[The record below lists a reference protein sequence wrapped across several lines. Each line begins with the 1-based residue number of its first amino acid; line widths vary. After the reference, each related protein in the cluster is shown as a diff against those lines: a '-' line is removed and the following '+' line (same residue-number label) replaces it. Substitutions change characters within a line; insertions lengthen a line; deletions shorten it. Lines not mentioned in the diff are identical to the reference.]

1 MKTVLAIRHLPFE
14 DLGVFGP
21 ALAQRGFMVRYA
33 EAGDR
38 LLNEALESLVIILGG
53 PIGANDVE
61 AYPFLGPELEL
72 IEKRLKRGAPTMGI
86 CLGAQMIAKVIGAKV
101 YPARAKEIGI
111 APIRLTDA
119 GRESC
124 LAPFAGEPLTLH
136 WHGDTFDLPRGAE
149 RLASTDIC
157 ENQAFAFGPNVVGFQ
172 FHPEASAQGFERWL
186 VGHAVE
192 LAATGIDPR
201 SLRADMQRHG
211 AALAAKGADV
221 LHRWID
227 QADL

>member
-33 EAGDR
+33 EAGER

-111 APIRLTDA
+111 APIRLTEEGKA
-119 GRESC
+119 SC
-124 LAPFAGEPLTLH
+124 LAPFQAEPLTLH

-192 LAATGIDPR
+192 LAAAGIDPR

>member
-1 MKTVLAIRHLPFE
+1 MRTVLAIRHVPFE
-14 DLGVFGP
+14 DLGVFAA

-33 EAGDR
+33 EAGEG
-38 LLNEALESLVIILGG
+38 LLNEALESLVIVLGG
-53 PIGANDVE
+53 PINATDVTG
-61 AYPFLGPELEL
+61 YPFLAAEYEL
-72 IEKRLKRGAPTMGI
+72 IEKRLKRGAPTMGV
-86 CLGAQMIAKVIGAKV
+86 CLGARMIAHVIGATV
-101 YPARAKEIGI
+101 HPARAKEIGF

-124 LAPFAGEPLTLH
+124 LAPFEAEPLTLH
-136 WHGDTFDLPRGAE
+136 WHGDTFDLPRGCE
-149 RLASTDIC
+149 RLASSDIC

-186 VGHAVE
+186 VGHAIE
-192 LAATGIDPR
+192 LAAAGIDPR
-201 SLRADMQRHG
+201 ALRADMANHG
-211 AALAAKGADV
+211 AALGAKGAEV

>member
-111 APIRLTDA
+111 APIRLTEDGKA
-119 GRESC
+119 SC

-211 AALAAKGADV
+211 SALAAKGADV

>member
-1 MKTVLAIRHLPFE
+1 MKTALAIRHAPFE
-14 DLGVFGP
+14 DLGAFGP
-21 ALAQRGFMVRYA
+21 ALARRGFAVRYA

-38 LLNEALESLVIILGG
+38 LLDEAVESVVIILGG
-53 PIGANDVE
+53 PINATDTE
-61 AYPFLGPELEL
+61 RYPFLAAELAL
-72 IEKRLKRGAPTMGI
+72 IEKRLKRGAPTIGV
-86 CLGAQMIAKVIGAKV
+86 CLGAQMIAHVIGAKV

-124 LAPFAGEPLTLH
+124 LAPFEAAPLTLH

-172 FHPEASAQGFERWL
+172 FHPEASDKGFEQWL

-192 LAATGIDPR
+192 LAQAGIDPR
-201 SLRADMQRHG
+201 VLRADMEKHG
-211 AALAAKGADV
+211 AALAAKGAEVID
-221 LHRWID
+221 RWID
-227 QADL
+227 QTDL

>member
-1 MKTVLAIRHLPFE
+1 MKTVLAIRHVPFE
-14 DLGVFGP
+14 DLGAFGP

-38 LLNEALESLVIILGG
+38 LLNEALESLVVILGG
-53 PIGANDVE
+53 PIGANDVD
-61 AYPFLGPELEL
+61 AYPFLAPELEL

-101 YPARAKEIGI
+101 YPARVKEIGI
-111 APIRLTDA
+111 APIRLTAD
-119 GRESC
+119 GKSSC
-124 LAPFAGEPLTLH
+124 LAPFEAEPLTLH

-172 FHPEASAQGFERWL
+172 FHPEASDKGFERWL
-186 VGHAVE
+186 VGHSVE
-192 LAATGIDPR
+192 LAAAGIDPR
-201 SLRADMQRHG
+201 VLRADMARHG
-211 AALAAKGADV
+211 AALAAKGAEV